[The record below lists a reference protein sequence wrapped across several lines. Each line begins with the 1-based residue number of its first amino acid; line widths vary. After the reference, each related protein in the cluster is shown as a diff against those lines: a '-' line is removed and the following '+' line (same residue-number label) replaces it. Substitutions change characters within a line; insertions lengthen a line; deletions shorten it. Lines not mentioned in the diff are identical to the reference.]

1 MDRTAEMT
9 AFVRSVDTGGFSSA
23 ARELGLTP
31 SALSKL
37 VTRLEDRLGARL
49 LQRTTRRLLLTPE
62 GEAFYLRSRRILS
75 DIEAAEDEVVQAGK
89 QPKGLLRLH
98 CGTAFGMHQLAPA
111 IPAFLDRHPDV
122 QLEMTIDD
130 QAPANME
137 EGIDLA
143 IRIGALDESSMV
155 ARLICNLER
164 VICAAP
170 GYLTRH
176 GTPRT
181 PDDLQQ
187 HNCLWITSLPV
198 LRRWPFDTEDGIRV
212 VHIDGNVVAN
222 NAETVLQL
230 AIAGVGITRLT
241 DVIVGDAV
249 LRGELIPILTDWH
262 HVEPVPLY
270 ATYPSGRNLSPKIRA
285 MVDFLVEQFGSAPWR
300 RVSERNRRRSLSS
313 RSA

>member
-1 MDRTAEMT
+1 MT
-9 AFVRSVDTGGFSSA
+9 AFVRSVDGGGFSAA

-49 LQRTTRRLLLTPE
+49 LQRTTRRLQLTPE
-62 GEAFYLRSRRILS
+62 GEAFYIRSRRILA
-75 DIEAAEDEVVQAGK
+75 DMDEAEAEVVEAGVR
-89 QPKGLLRLH
+89 PTGLLRLH
-98 CGTAFGMHQLAPA
+98 CGSAFGMHQLAPA
-111 IPAFLDRHPDV
+111 VPLFLERHPGVELDI
-122 QLEMTIDD
+122 TISDE
-130 QAPANME
+130 PLVGLG
-137 EGIDLA
+137 EGVDLA
-143 IRIGALDESSMV
+143 IRIGPLDESSMV
-155 ARLICNLER
+155 ARRICNLER

-170 GYLTRH
+170 SYLERR

-198 LRRWPFDTEDGIRV
+198 LRRWPFDTDDGIRV

-230 AIAGVGITRLT
+230 AMAGVGITRLT
-241 DVIVGDAV
+241 DVIVGDAIR
-249 LRGELIPILTDWH
+249 RGELIPVLSEWH

-300 RVSERNRRRSLSS
+300 RVAAPARSRQLSS
-313 RSA
+313 RSASRQP